1 MLAGCS
7 DSEVA
12 VVGVAEAQ
20 SNDGYLRGVDPTLR
34 GRFGSRCIEPLVD
47 NGVPVD
53 ERGTREMRILVI
65 NDDGYDAP
73 GIQQLFTQL
82 EEEGYDVWMVAPIE
96 NQSGIGTAI
105 RITGESRELVDHGGQ
120 KFAFDGTPTDAFK
133 VAINVVMPEKPD
145 LVISGVNDG
154 PNFGEAHTNS
164 GTVGGAARAVRHGYP
179 AIASSLNHL
188 GPPPEGETPETIIV
202 PAVDFTVRLVNIL
215 NDEWKAGR
223 MLMPLGTGLSLN
235 YPFETPPGLAFVA
248 NEEPIYTDFQNFK
261 VSDEDGLIYQTIRFD
276 RIATVD
282 PESDIGLGLAGW
294 ATITTI
300 DANWNASATKDEHMQ
315 CVLADLEPGSSSTE
329 HRARRCRTAGH

>member
-1 MLAGCS
+1 MLRAFS
-7 DSEVA
+7 SYSPSWKKRVTT
-12 VVGVAEAQ
+12 
-20 SNDGYLRGVDPTLR
+20 S
-34 GRFGSRCIEPLVD
+34 
-47 NGVPVD
+47 
-53 ERGTREMRILVI
+53 
-65 NDDGYDAP
+65 
-73 GIQQLFTQL
+73 
-82 EEEGYDVWMVAPIE
+82 WMVAPIE

-235 YPFETPPGLAFVA
+235 YPFETPPGW
-248 NEEPIYTDFQNFK
+248 PSWRTKSRSIPT
-261 VSDEDGLIYQTIRFD
+261 S
-276 RIATVD
+276 RI
-282 PESDIGLGLAGW
+282 SR
-294 ATITTI
+294 
-300 DANWNASATKDEHMQ
+300 SATKMD
-315 CVLADLEPGSSSTE
+315 SSTRPSVLIE
-329 HRARRCRTAGH
+329 S